1 MGMKKIRKLIGQ
13 EISKAYENGYV
24 RGYESAYDVG
34 VYYDGIQAE
43 RKRVIDLFKMLSENE
58 LEHGSGNKAKFWKES
73 ADIVKI
79 ADEFEVFD
87 KGGNRAE
94 HPYFEEDF

>member
-1 MGMKKIRKLIGQ
+1 MGMKKIRKLIEQ
-13 EISKAYENGYV
+13 EIDKAYGDGYV
-24 RGYESAYDVG
+24 NGYESSYDAG
-34 VYYDGIQAE
+34 VYDGIQAE

-87 KGGNRAE
+87 EDGNRVE

>member
-13 EISKAYENGYV
+13 EISKAYGNGYV
-24 RGYESAYDVG
+24 KGYESSYDAG
-34 VYYDGIQAE
+34 VYDGIQAE

-58 LEHGSGNKAKFWKES
+58 LEHGSGSKAKFWKES

-79 ADEFEVFD
+79 ADELEVFD
-87 KGGNRAE
+87 ENGNRVE